1 MKRLGMSLLLASF
14 ALLPVLRSAGAAPHA
29 KYAASNAFSGLA
41 QRDDGG
47 DRDRYPQGGDDR
59 GRDNQDRDRRDV
71 RHDLR
76 IDRAVYGNGNR
87 TVDVTGQVRAQ
98 MRDGRL
104 YFPVQNDTLGGDPA
118 RNRPKAL
125 TVWYTLDGRPA
136 QVTVNENDFV
146 QLPGDAFADN
156 RGDRNDQGDRD
167 RDRPEV
173 RHELRITRALYGTDR
188 KSVDV
193 TYQLNSQIRDG
204 RLNIPV
210 QNQTMGGDPAHNK
223 PKALTVWYTFD
234 GRPGQVTV
242 NETGFLQLPQANA
255 GGDRRDDRDDHG
267 HDYDQAHVEHVV
279 VPPGTQIAVRTDE
292 RIDSR
297 DVVEG
302 QAFRA
307 EIAEDVR
314 DADGYVAIPQ
324 GSDARLITRRL
335 EGNGD
340 ITLDVQSVWVGGMRY
355 RVSTEDA
362 ELENH
367 KDGVGA
373 NKRTGEFVGGGAAF
387 GAIIGAIAGGGRG
400 AAIGAVVG
408 AGAGAGTQIVT
419 QGREVH
425 VPAESVIRFRLD
437 RPLHLHLWQ

>member
-1 MKRLGMSLLLASF
+1 MEPIRSDEEDAMKRLGMFLLLASS
-14 ALLPVLRSAGAAPHA
+14 ALLPIYKVS
-29 KYAASNAFSGLA
+29 AASPA
-41 QRDDGG
+41 QR
-47 DRDRYPQGGDDR
+47 GGDDR
-59 GRDNQDRDRRDV
+59 DRDDA
-71 RHDLR
+71 RHELR

-87 TVDVTGQVRAQ
+87 TVDVTDRVRSQV
-98 MRDGRL
+98 RDGRL
-104 YFPVQNDTLGGDPA
+104 DMPVQNDTLGGDPA

-146 QLPGDAFADN
+146 AIGASGRGDDRGDANRDN
-156 RGDRNDQGDRD
+156 RGDRYDQGDRD
-167 RDRPEV
+167 RDRREV
-173 RHELRITRALYGTDR
+173 RHELRITRALYGTNK

-204 RLNIPV
+204 QLSIPV

-242 NETGFLQLPQANA
+242 NETGFLQLPPADA
-255 GGDRRDDRDDHG
+255 YGGRRDDRDDHD

-279 VPPGTQIAVRTDE
+279 VPPGTEVAVRTDE
-292 RIDSR
+292 RIDSH

-302 QAFRA
+302 QAFQA
-307 EIAEDVR
+307 DIAEDVR
-314 DADGYVAIPQ
+314 DSDGYVAIPR
-324 GSDARLITRRL
+324 GSEARLITRRL

-340 ITLDVQSVWVGGMRY
+340 ITLDIQSVWVGGKRY

-362 ELENH
+362 ELQNH
-367 KDGVGA
+367 RDGVGA